1 VPTTDP
7 WRSLKACE
15 NKSTQSNV
23 PDRASRQSMG
33 ENIDTEFVVNV
44 MTFIKLQQN
53 EKLTKNSAEIHEIS
67 QAFEHAETMP
77 ERDELKALVEQHIN
91 EWAKTLEQPVNDLK
105 QYFYALLQNKEDD
118 LEEALGMLHADEAKL
133 LDLALDFNIE
143 NLNNKT
149 K

>member
-1 VPTTDP
+1 MPTTDP

-67 QAFEHAETMP
+67 QAFEHAETMQ